1 MTFVRSATPSMI
13 LLSLVAFLLLV
24 AGCGQ
29 TPDTITIDPDT
40 TTLAVGQTQQFSA
53 MVRDQ
58 KGRDIEDE
66 DLKITWSVE
75 GEGGRIN
82 ADGNFTAVKAGSAT
96 VIATTEEIRGTAAIT
111 VTPEPVAKLETDI
124 SPKTVV
130 AGEAAKLTVTARNT
144 AGNGVADAPIQVTAN
159 SDGTQVEPAS
169 ASTNDSGQAVF
180 TITTAAKVQ
189 ANQVTVQSG
198 DQQTA
203 TVVQTQAGA
212 PASVRLM
219 TDAADMVA
227 GSEKTVQVL
236 VLDQAENPV
245 PNVTVH
251 LNTGSSGAT
260 VTPEQVTTDD
270 QGRATATLKAS
281 SGVGANELSAS
292 IEGIETPPSMYFQ
305 SRPGAPAQLTLQ
317 ADSPS
322 MIAGGRVNLM
332 VTVQDANGNPVPG
345 ADVNLAV
352 SASDATL
359 EAAALTTDASG
370 TAAAVLQLS
379 STPGEVTVDATVAD
393 TAASVSIT
401 GQPPVELQ
409 VSPKTVTLE
418 MLGTQAFQAT
428 AADADGHAIRVTP
441 QWEMGGENGAIDAE
455 GRFAAQGLGNEA
467 IIATYAGLKD
477 GAQITIV
484 PGEAAAVEVVPADT
498 SVTAGTNFQFQAKV
512 LNAHGYPLGIAPTWA
527 VSNDIG
533 SIDAVGLFTAIKSGE
548 GDIIATTGEHSG
560 RAQVTVTPGPLTR
573 VEVEPKEVR
582 LKAGEE
588 VQFQAMGYD
597 AGGNEIQ
604 VEATWNLNAELG
616 DLSAAGAFRALHS
629 GTGEIQ
635 VEAGPAPAVIAI
647 PVEVIAAEL
656 DRVVIEPAA
665 LTVSAGEQH
674 LFTAIGYDAF
684 DNVVEI
690 APEWRLSTDGVGQI
704 NQEGSFYA
712 RKTGSVQVMASAGEF
727 QAEADVTVKPS
738 QLARLVIQPEGPLT
752 LKAGTSVAF
761 SVNGYDAFENAVAPN
776 PTWSQ
781 TTLLGTISAEGAFR
795 AETVGS
801 GELMVQQDDI
811 RVVVPVRVTPGNL
824 ARIDITPT
832 EVALQ
837 AGNTLKFQAKGFD
850 AYANDVSI
858 EPAWRVT
865 ESIGEINEAGEFKAL
880 RAQQGEVIA
889 TAGGVSGSVQVAVEP
904 GPITMLHVT
913 PEQLALKGGETA
925 EIIVMGYDAYGN
937 PAPIAPT
944 WRIPDGMGEVS
955 GNIFTAQKAGSGR
968 LVIVAESL
976 AEVVDLSIEPGELAA
991 LSIEPDNAKI
1001 RSGEEQ
1007 NFSVQGY
1014 DLGGNPVPAEITWE
1028 AQGETA
1034 SITPEGVFT
1043 ATRAGT
1049 MQVLAKSGD
1058 MVGQADVEILPG
1070 PAVQLEL
1077 KADVSSLA
1085 AGETLRVTS
1094 TAVDAAENV
1103 MAAVPAWTV
1112 EGGIGTMSEDGVFTA
1127 QGAGT
1132 GTIIGTLD
1140 DATDKIDIEV
1150 VPGDLVSIG
1159 ITPEEPVIKAGEK
1172 QQFEATGYD
1181 AYGNSIPVEVRWSL
1195 HGNIG
1200 SIDAATGL
1208 FEADKAGAG
1217 AVIAVSGTIAGINS
1231 ITVEPNKLAQLQLA
1245 PLHTVE
1251 AGEGV
1256 ELRLAAFDAYHNEL
1270 APELQ
1275 WEMSAA
1281 LGKVIGGV
1289 FWGEKVGTTVVTVR
1303 SGGLEAQTTVQVQ
1316 LGPVMRLQIM
1326 SEMANVQAG
1335 DRVPLRAIG
1344 FDTEGN
1350 SSDVAVT
1357 WELSGAIGSLND
1369 SGEFSPTKPGAGQL
1383 TARLDD
1389 LSVSAAVMVT
1399 PGRVQRLEL
1408 SPTQARVA
1416 STTTQTFAVKA
1427 FDAMGNEVVRPVKW
1441 ALSAPLGA
1449 ISQTGT
1455 FTGMKSGDGM
1465 LVAYADG
1472 AVATAAV
1479 SVQPGPVAQVF
1490 ITPQPLQ
1497 AEAGQTIAFQV
1508 KGLDAHH
1515 NIVPVLQPHW
1525 RVSGG
1530 IGTIEAATG
1539 VFTATLVGQGK
1550 VEAEV
1555 DGQVGSADL
1564 AIHPTRADAANSHL
1578 VASRLIIPANGR
1590 ESADIIVYVED
1601 RYGNPIPDAQVMLI
1615 SSRNDRID
1623 QPLPTN
1629 QNGIALGHIRSLSPG
1644 ESKII
1649 AVVDSVHFNTPIM
1662 LTFKAADVSG

>member
-1 MTFVRSATPSMI
+1 MTFVRSATLSMI
-13 LLSLVAFLLLV
+13 LLSLVVFLLLM

-40 TTLAVGQTQQFSA
+40 TTLAVGQTQQFRA
-53 MVRDQ
+53 MVRDK
-58 KGRDIEDE
+58 KGRDIEDK

-96 VIATTEEIRGTAAIT
+96 VIAATAEIRGTAAVT

-130 AGEAAKLTVTARNT
+130 AGEAATLTVTARNT
-144 AGNGVADAPIQVTAN
+144 AGNGVADAPIQVTAK
-159 SDGTQVEPAS
+159 SDGTRVEPAT
-169 ASTNDSGQAVF
+169 ATTNDSGQAVF

-189 ANQVTVQSG
+189 ANQVTIQSG
-198 DQQTA
+198 AQQTA

-251 LNTGSSGAT
+251 LHTGNSGAT
-260 VTPEQVTTDD
+260 VTPAQVTTDD
-270 QGRATATLKAS
+270 QGRATAILKAS
-281 SGVGANELSAS
+281 SSVGANELSAS
-292 IEGIETPPSMYFQ
+292 VEGVETSPSMAFQ
-305 SRPGAPAQLTLQ
+305 SMPGAPVQLTLQ

-332 VTVQDANGNPVPG
+332 VTVQDGNGNPVPE

-359 EAAALTTDASG
+359 EAATLTTDARG
-370 TAAAVLQLS
+370 TAATVLQLS
-379 STPGEVTVDATVAD
+379 SSPGEVTVDATVAD
-393 TAASVSIT
+393 TAASVSII

-418 MLGTQAFQAT
+418 MWETQAFQAT
-428 AADADGHAIRVTP
+428 AADADGHAIRVAP
-441 QWEMGGENGAIDAE
+441 QWEVGGENGVIDTA

-467 IIATYAGLKD
+467 VIATHAGLTD

-484 PGEAAAVEVVPADT
+484 PGEAAAVDVVPAEI

-512 LNAHGYPLGIAPTWA
+512 LNAHGYPLGTAPTWT

-533 SIDAVGLFTAIKSGE
+533 SIDAVGLFTAIKTGA
-548 GDIIATTGEHSG
+548 GDIIATIGEQSG

-597 AGGNEIQ
+597 AGGNEIE

-616 DLSAAGAFRALHS
+616 DLSADGTFRALHS

-635 VEAGPAPAVIAI
+635 VEAGPAPAVMTI
-647 PVEVIAAEL
+647 PVEVVAAEL
-656 DRVVIEPAA
+656 DRVAIEPTA

-674 LFTAIGYDAF
+674 LFTATGYDAF

-704 NQEGSFYA
+704 NEAGSFYA
-712 RKTGSVQVMASAGEF
+712 RKTGSVQVLASAGEF
-727 QAEADVTVKPS
+727 QAKADVTVKPS

-752 LKAGTSVAF
+752 LKAGTSVSF
-761 SVNGYDAFENAVAPN
+761 ILNGYDAFENAVAPN

-781 TTLLGTISAEGAFR
+781 TTPLGTISAEGTFR
-795 AETVGS
+795 AETVGD
-801 GELMVQQDDI
+801 GTLMVQQDDI
-811 RVVVPVRVTPGNL
+811 RVVVPVSVTPGNL

-832 EVALQ
+832 EATLQ
-837 AGNTLKFQAKGFD
+837 AGNILKFQAKGFD
-850 AYANDVSI
+850 AYDNEVSI
-858 EPAWRVT
+858 EPVWRVT
-865 ESIGEINEAGEFKAL
+865 ESIGEIHEAGEFRAL
-880 RAQQGEVIA
+880 RVQQGEVIA

-904 GPITMLHVT
+904 GPVTMLYVT

-937 PAPIAPT
+937 PAPVTPT
-944 WRIPDGMGEVS
+944 WRIPDDMGEVNGS
-955 GNIFTAQKAGSGR
+955 IFTAQKAGSGR

-976 AEVVDLSIEPGELAA
+976 AEVVELTVEPGSLASLAIEPN
-991 LSIEPDNAKI
+991 NAKI
-1001 RSGEEQ
+1001 RSGEAQ
-1007 NFSVQGY
+1007 DFTVQGY
-1014 DLGGNPVPAEITWE
+1014 DLGGNPVPADITWE
-1028 AQGETA
+1028 VQGETA
-1034 SITPEGVFT
+1034 SMTPEGVFT

-1049 MQVLAKSGD
+1049 MQVLAKFGD
-1058 MVGQADVEILPG
+1058 IVGQTDVEVLPG
-1070 PAVQLEL
+1070 PAMQLEL
-1077 KADVSSLA
+1077 KAEVSSLA

-1094 TAVDAAENV
+1094 TAVDAAGNV
-1103 MAAVPAWTV
+1103 IAAVPEWTV

-1127 QGAGT
+1127 QKAGT

-1140 DATDKIDIEV
+1140 DATHKIDIEV

-1159 ITPEEPVIKAGEK
+1159 ITPQDPVIKAGEK
-1172 QQFEATGYD
+1172 QQFEATGSD

-1200 SIDAATGL
+1200 RIDAATGL

-1231 ITVEPNKLAQLQLA
+1231 ITVEPNKLAQLQLD
-1245 PLHTVE
+1245 PRHTVA

-1256 ELRLAAFDAYHNEL
+1256 ELRLAAFDAYHNQL

-1275 WEMSAA
+1275 WEMSEP

-1289 FWGEKVGTTVVTVR
+1289 FWGEKIGTTVVTAR

-1316 LGPVMRLQIM
+1316 LGPVIRLQIM
-1326 SEMANVQAG
+1326 SEMANVQVG

-1369 SGEFSPTKPGAGQL
+1369 SGEFSPTKPGGGQI

-1399 PGRVQRLEL
+1399 SGQVQRLEL
-1408 SPTQARVA
+1408 SPAQAQVA
-1416 STTTQTFAVKA
+1416 STTTQSFAVKA
-1427 FDAMGNEVVRPVKW
+1427 FDAMGNEVVTPVKW
-1441 ALSAPLGA
+1441 ALSTPIGA

-1455 FTGMKSGDGM
+1455 FTGMKRGDGL

-1497 AEAGQTIAFQV
+1497 A
-1508 KGLDAHH
+1508 
-1515 NIVPVLQPHW
+1515 
-1525 RVSGG
+1525 
-1530 IGTIEAATG
+1530 
-1539 VFTATLVGQGK
+1539 
-1550 VEAEV
+1550 
-1555 DGQVGSADL
+1555 
-1564 AIHPTRADAANSHL
+1564 
-1578 VASRLIIPANGR
+1578 
-1590 ESADIIVYVED
+1590 
-1601 RYGNPIPDAQVMLI
+1601 
-1615 SSRNDRID
+1615 
-1623 QPLPTN
+1623 
-1629 QNGIALGHIRSLSPG
+1629 
-1644 ESKII
+1644 
-1649 AVVDSVHFNTPIM
+1649 
-1662 LTFKAADVSG
+1662 